1 MGPKALLR
9 VVGVALW
16 HRMFG
21 RMGTLE
27 SDAIRSKE
35 WEGRTIAGQFP
46 LRQWLGSSDHSS
58 VFLTERRGEKAA
70 IKFVLAKPDTDAE
83 RQLARWRRAAELS
96 HSSLIRIFES
106 GSVQMDGYNFLY
118 VVMEFA
124 DDDLAQILPQRPLA
138 PGEVTQL
145 LPPLLGA
152 LSFLHNNRFLHGR
165 IKPSNVLATGDQL
178 KLSADQI
185 IPLASTDTSPTRR
198 DPYDAPEIAAG
209 VCSTNSD
216 LWSVGVT
223 LYTALT
229 QKLPEEGHK
238 DNPAQFSSIPEP
250 FRGIV
255 RSCLQLDP
263 RQRSSIADILTR
275 LDPEAARVERT
286 AEPEPLGW
294 RGKRVVASLFVLATA
309 FVIALIVFL
318 LSRKSQPTK
327 PVQSAVEQQSS
338 SGTPSTPAIVSS
350 TSETLA
356 RSDSPGSVLHQALP
370 DASQS
375 ARRTVTGK
383 IRIVARVDVDAKG
396 KVTHARLTT
405 PGPSQYF
412 ARLALAAAERWQFSP
427 PIVNSHPVASI
438 WSITFRIGRKE
449 TQTTAARDKR

>member
-1 MGPKALLR
+1 MA
-9 VVGVALW
+9 
-16 HRMFG
+16 
-21 RMGTLE
+21 TLA
-27 SDAIRSKE
+27 SATIRSKE
-35 WEGRTIAGQFP
+35 WEGRTVAGQFP
-46 LRQWLGSSDHSS
+46 LRRWLGSSDHSS
-58 VFLTERRGEKAA
+58 VFLTERAGEKAA
-70 IKFVLAKPDTDAE
+70 IKLIAADSDSDAQ
-83 RQLARWRRAAELS
+83 RQLARWRRAADLS
-96 HSSLIRIFES
+96 HSNLIRIFES
-106 GSVQMDGYNFLY
+106 GRVQMDGHNFLY

-124 DDDLAQILPQRPLA
+124 DEDLAQILPQRPLA

-152 LSFLHNNRFLHGR
+152 LSYLHNNRLLHGR

-185 IPLASTDTSPTRR
+185 TALASTETNAIRR

-209 VCSTNSD
+209 ICTAASD

-229 QKLPEEGHK
+229 QRLPEEGHK
-238 DNPAQFSSIPEP
+238 DNPAQFASIPEP

-275 LDPEAARVERT
+275 LDPEATRVERT
-286 AEPEPLGW
+286 AVAEPLGW
-294 RGKRVVASLFVLATA
+294 RGKRRITSLFIIAAAL
-309 FVIALIVFL
+309 VIAFIVFL
-318 LSRKSQPTK
+318 STRKSEPAK
-327 PVQSAVEQQSS
+327 PVQSAVEQGS
-338 SGTPSTPAIVSS
+338 SGTPSTPAVVSS
-350 TSETLA
+350 APEALA
-356 RSDSPGSVLHQALP
+356 RRDSPGSVLHQALP

-383 IRIVARVDVDAKG
+383 IRIVARVDVDANG

-412 ARLALAAAERWQFSP
+412 ARLTLEAAEQWQFSP
-427 PIVNSHPVASI
+427 PVVNSRPVASI
-438 WSITFRIGRKE
+438 WSITFRIGRKQ
-449 TQTTAARDKR
+449 TQTAAERLKR